1 MNRKYTTE
9 QFMNSCNILRKYYD
23 NPSLTT
29 DVIVGFAG
37 ETQEEFDTTYE
48 FLSKVKFSQMHV
60 FKYSIRKGTVAEKL
74 PNQVNDDMKNKR
86 SKKLIEMSE
95 KNHCEYMD
103 LFENSK
109 QLVLFEEKTTINN
122 KEYYIGHNERYVK
135 VAVQSNKTLDNEII
149 SVNIIGQLTKDIL
162 EATLN

>member
-1 MNRKYTTE
+1 
-9 QFMNSCNILRKYYD
+9 
-23 NPSLTT
+23 
-29 DVIVGFAG
+29 
-37 ETQEEFDTTYE
+37 
-48 FLSKVKFSQMHV
+48 
-60 FKYSIRKGTVAEKL
+60 
-74 PNQVNDDMKNKR
+74 MKNKR

-103 LFENSK
+103 LFKNSK